1 MCDDDALHAC
11 THADDARV
19 FFFFVFFVSFLSFRV
34 FFFFTFCVLPS
45 ARCLDVDYLIL
56 KTFLLERFLHDFI
69 FESMSPNTVREF
81 LGVL

>member
-1 MCDDDALHAC
+1 MFGVHDELECPH
-11 THADDARV
+11 THAYWI
-19 FFFFVFFVSFLSFRV
+19 SLFLSLVIPSV
-34 FFFFTFCVLPS
+34 F
-45 ARCLDVDYLIL
+45 RCLDVDYLIL